1 MFRKLPSLKW
11 IRKIV
16 MLTKHKMSSLISRFY
31 PKRFKSGE
39 GLLLLGGGVFVWWL
53 SCNNCITATSH
64 YLSGVL
70 RQLYTAVSFPKLEP
84 IAQFP
89 SAVCFQQ
96 IKARN
101 ATGSCILLL
110 YKAIDEK
117 YPRPFASKLLL
128 NKVAKTQTLHAI
140 LIPYYQGLFMWLG
153 FLINALSFEI
163 WSQMQRL

>member
-117 YPRPFASKLLL
+117 YPRPYASKLLL
-128 NKVAKTQTLHAI
+128 KEVVKPDPKPVCNFDSLLPRIIYVAW
-140 LIPYYQGLFMWLG
+140 LFD
-153 FLINALSFEI
+153 
-163 WSQMQRL
+163 